1 MSYGIIKSSVITV
14 LAGLGMVYAQ
24 AYADTQTTTGNP
36 QMQNQTSTQQTVTSG
51 DAFLASNKVKP
62 GVVTTPSGLQ
72 YKVIVAGTGPKPTAN
87 DTVTVHYAGTLING
101 TEFDSSYKRGQPA
114 TFAVN
119 QVIPGWVEALQLM
132 PVGST
137 WELYIPA
144 NLAYGQQGAPPA
156 IGPNE
161 TLIFKVQLLGI
172 KS

>member
-101 TEFDSSYKRGQPA
+101 FIH
-114 TFAVN
+114 F
-119 QVIPGWVEALQLM
+119 LH
-132 PVGST
+132 
-137 WELYIPA
+137 
-144 NLAYGQQGAPPA
+144 
-156 IGPNE
+156 
-161 TLIFKVQLLGI
+161 
-172 KS
+172 